1 MVHTKTGTTLKFGKS
16 IATALEQNKH
26 SVDFVELKTDQ
37 PVNSNAPGKP
47 VSFKI
52 TNMPTDKE
60 YDIYLVGSPVWGG
73 QPTPVAIE
81 AIKQLK
87 GLAGK
92 KFVPF
97 VTHSFPFASWG
108 GTQSLAKLSK
118 TAKEQNALTLEG
130 VSIERMF
137 RNLDIQIENGVKKI
151 LSIVK

>member
-1 MVHTKTGTTLKFGKS
+1 
-16 IATALEQNKH
+16 
-26 SVDFVELKTDQ
+26 VDFIELKTDQ
-37 PVNSNAPGKP
+37 PVNSSAPGKP
-47 VSFKI
+47 INFKI
-52 TNMPTDKE
+52 TNLPTDKQ

-81 AIKQLK
+81 AIKQTK

-92 KFVPF
+92 KFIPF

-108 GTQSLAKLSK
+108 GNQSLAKLLK

-137 RNLDIQIENGVKKI
+137 KNLDIQIENGVKKI